1 MRGRVEFGIKGRVGP
16 SQIIR
21 GGSDLLNDFKMI
33 VHKLSTDLP
42 FINIYPIADL
52 HLGSAECDLKTF
64 ELWLQ
69 AVESDPLGYVTIS
82 GDMMN
87 MGLKTSKTNV
97 YEEVLG
103 PHQQKEM
110 LFRYLRPIKDR
121 IIGAVSGNH
130 EYRGNRETG
139 MNPLYDV
146 FCRLQIEDVYR
157 ENTCFIKMNLGKRP
171 NNNKL
176 ISYGIVLHHGS
187 SKNKREKWFNSIDGA
202 DVFIVGHTH
211 EAEIK
216 PPGKIVMDMRNECIN
231 VVEYTTIVCNSF
243 QDYGGY
249 ALRGM
254 FPPQQSRRFQKLIL
268 NGTRKH
274 VGIEVK

>member
-1 MRGRVEFGIKGRVGP
+1 M
-16 SQIIR
+16 
-21 GGSDLLNDFKMI
+21 LNDFRMI

-64 ELWLQ
+64 EAWLQ
-69 AVESDPLGYVTIS
+69 TVESDPLGYVTIS

-97 YEEVLG
+97 YEEALS
-103 PHQQKEM
+103 PYQQKEM
-110 LFRYLRPIKDR
+110 LYSYLLPIRDR
-121 IIGAVSGNH
+121 ILGAVSGNH
-130 EYRGNRETG
+130 EYRGNREVG

-146 FCRLQIEDVYR
+146 FCRLQIEDLYR
-157 ENTCFIKMNLGKRP
+157 ENACFIKLNLGKRP
-171 NNNKL
+171 RNGKAL
-176 ISYGIVLHHGS
+176 SYGIVLHHGS
-187 SKNKREKWFNSIDGA
+187 SRNKRDKWFNAIDGA

-211 EAEIK
+211 DAEIK
-216 PPGKIVMDMRNECIN
+216 PPGKIIMDMRNEKID
-231 VVEYTTIVCNSF
+231 VTEYTTIVCNSF

-254 FPPQQSRRFQKLIL
+254 YLPQQSRRYQKLIL
-268 NGTRKH
+268 DGKRKH

>member
-1 MRGRVEFGIKGRVGP
+1 MH
-16 SQIIR
+16 
-21 GGSDLLNDFKMI
+21 SDYKMV
-33 VHKLSTDLP
+33 VHKLPTDLP

-69 AVESDPLGYVTIS
+69 TVEADPHGYVTIS

-97 YEEVLG
+97 YEEVLT
-103 PHQQKEM
+103 PSQQKEV
-110 LFRYLRPIKDR
+110 LFHYLVPIRER
-121 IIGAVSGNH
+121 ILGAVSGNH

-146 FCRLQIEDVYR
+146 FCRLQIEDLYR
-157 ENTCFIKMNLGKRP
+157 ENTCFIKVCLGERH
-171 NNNKL
+171 NKQRQ
-176 ISYGIVLHHGS
+176 ISYGLVLHHGS
-187 SKNKREKWFNSIDGA
+187 SKNKREKWFNSVDSA

-211 EAEIK
+211 DAEVK
-216 PPGKIVMDMRNECIN
+216 PPSKIVMDMRNEKVFIT
-231 VVEYTTIVCNSF
+231 EYTTIVCNSF

-254 FPPQQSRRFQKLIL
+254 FVPQQSRRFQKLIL
-268 NGTRKH
+268 DGKRKH
-274 VGIEVK
+274 VGIEIK